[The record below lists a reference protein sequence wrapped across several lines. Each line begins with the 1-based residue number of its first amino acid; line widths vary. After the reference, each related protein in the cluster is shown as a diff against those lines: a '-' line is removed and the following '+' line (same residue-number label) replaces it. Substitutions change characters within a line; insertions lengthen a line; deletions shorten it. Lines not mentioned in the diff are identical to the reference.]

1 MKKPLSILLAASIAL
16 TIGVNVA
23 YYNTGML
30 LKDKVNIISF
40 STESVQIY
48 ETSILYKDI
57 KEKAELI
64 KNIFKSEYI
73 TIYHRI

>member
-1 MKKPLSILLAASIAL
+1 MKKPLPILITAAIAL
-16 TIGVNVA
+16 TLGINVA

-30 LKDKVNIISF
+30 LKDKANIISF

-48 ETSILYKDI
+48 ETDILYKDI